1 MRNESGTVVVHL
13 YADDGVA
20 DHRGLGRCRHCGLP
34 ASNRSHRLPQR
45 SAEERAVQ
53 ARMIGE
59 SDED

>member
-20 DHRGLGRCRHCGLP
+20 DHRGEGRCRHCGLP
-34 ASNRSHRLPQR
+34 KANRSHRLR
-45 SAEERAVQ
+45 ARTDEERALQ
-53 ARMIGE
+53 ARMVGE